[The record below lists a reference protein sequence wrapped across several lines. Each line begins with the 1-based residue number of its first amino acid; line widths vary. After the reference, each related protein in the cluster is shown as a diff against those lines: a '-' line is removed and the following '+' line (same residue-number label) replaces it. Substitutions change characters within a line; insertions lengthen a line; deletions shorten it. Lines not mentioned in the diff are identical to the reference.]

1 MTFEYRD
8 HTGDHLN
15 VRPVLSSDGPG
26 IAVEINDCAPV
37 HIPLDRV
44 EEVVAGIRDVAR
56 QAAGQQP
63 AAERRRAQLATPCAY
78 CGHTNNWHAL
88 QGGCQV
94 TAGEAGCGCR
104 AFVTPAVGQ
113 QPDACPTPETHNWG
127 CGCPTDQRPAHARAE
142 TEAIL
147 HDAMTHGVVD
157 ETVREKLIAQHREAV
172 ARETAV
178 GQQPTQQPAT
188 DLPERLAAIL
198 TERFTALGN
207 PFSGMRI
214 NFQSPDEWPASRE
227 VSPNDVAEVLRDLL
241 ADGPAS

>member
-1 MTFEYRD
+1 MTFEYTDRD
-8 HTGDHLN
+8 GDSLRVMSHTTG
-15 VRPVLSSDGPG
+15 GPG
-26 IAVEINDCAPV
+26 PIVSLIVARADGRSNGMFVPV
-37 HIPLDRV
+37 DRV
-44 EEVVAGIRDVAR
+44 EEVVAGVRDAAR
-56 QAAGQQP
+56 QAAG
-63 AAERRRAQLATPCAY
+63 RAVCRHPEGYEGECPCRP
-78 CGHTNNWHAL
+78 
-88 QGGCQV
+88 GCACCRV
-94 TAGEAGCGCR
+94 TA
-104 AFVTPAVGQ
+104 AVGQ